1 MLEVVIADD
10 HAVVRRGLEHLLATT
25 GDIRI
30 VGEATT
36 GGELLTLMWQ
46 TTCDVVLLDL
56 GLPDLDGLE
65 VLRQLVARYPNL
77 PVLIFS
83 VYDED
88 EFATPALQAGAA
100 GYVSKESPPEQLL
113 QALRLVAHGHHY
125 LSPTMMDKL
134 LDDALPAGRALPH
147 HALSRREMEVLI
159 RLSHGASLTDIGA
172 QLYLSAKTISTYRT
186 RLLGKLGLQSNAD
199 LTRYVM
205 EHRLG

>member
-1 MLEVVIADD
+1 MLEVVVADD
-10 HAVVRRGLEHLLATT
+10 HAVVRSGLEHLLATT

-30 VGEATT
+30 VGEAAT
-36 GGELLTLMWQ
+36 GGELLTLVRH

-56 GLPDLDGLE
+56 SLPDLEGLE

-83 VYDED
+83 VYGED

-100 GYVSKESPPEQLL
+100 GYVCKESPPEQLL
-113 QALRLVAHGHHY
+113 QALRLVALGHHY
-125 LSPTMMDKL
+125 LSPAMMDKL
-134 LDDALPAGRALPH
+134 LDDALPAGRTLPH

-159 RLSHGASLTDIGA
+159 RLSHGVSLTDIGA
-172 QLYLSAKTISTYRT
+172 QLFLSAKTVSTYRA

-199 LTRYVM
+199 LTRYVL

>member
-10 HAVVRRGLEHLLATT
+10 HAVVRRGLEYLMATT

-30 VGEATT
+30 VGEAAT
-36 GGELLTLMWQ
+36 GAELLTLMRQ
-46 TTCDVVLLDL
+46 TTCDVVLLDVS
-56 GLPDLDGLE
+56 LPDLDGLE

-83 VYDED
+83 VHDED

-100 GYVSKESPPEQLL
+100 GYVCKESPPEQLL

-125 LSPTMMDKL
+125 LSPEMMDKL
-134 LDDALPAGRALPH
+134 LDDALPTGRALPH

-159 RLSHGASLTDIGA
+159 QLSHGVSLTDIGA
-172 QLYLSAKTISTYRT
+172 QLYLSAKTVSTYRT

-199 LTRYVM
+199 LTRYVL
-205 EHRLG
+205 EHHLG